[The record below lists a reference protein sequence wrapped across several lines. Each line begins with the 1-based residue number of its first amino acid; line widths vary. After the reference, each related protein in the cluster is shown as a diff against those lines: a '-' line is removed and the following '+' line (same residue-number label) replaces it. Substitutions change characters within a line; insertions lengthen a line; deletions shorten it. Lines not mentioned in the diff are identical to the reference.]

1 MRNSWLSAS
10 IDLNQFILLV
20 CFELE
25 NFLSLFFRTTKL
37 IGTTCG
43 FFWAEL
49 FQSLVNIT
57 NSCDRA
63 GTIANELPIVE
74 QIPVS
79 FILIEVCGRLQW
91 WLHVC
96 SIVSF
101 RCCIAWIIRF
111 TRFAYGGI
119 QRQRNCV
126 QIGTWT
132 CSFGSFTMTWAE
144 YAWIGW
150 MKFGRQV
157 RVHMTNRQILSST
170 SASRHTKLI
179 AQKFVIENSTMSCH
193 VSRVKRCENSLPL
206 AARVNPSLMPPVPDC
221 FTLFTLRTVHNRNN
235 GKLLYITNIQP
246 PIVIVELRVQMDC
259 FDCERNYLH
268 CWLHGWVS

>member
-1 MRNSWLSAS
+1 MKNSRLSAS
-10 IDLNQFILLV
+10 IDLNQFILLM

-25 NFLSLFFRTTKL
+25 NFLPFFFRTTKL

-79 FILIEVCGRLQW
+79 FILIAVCGRLQW

-96 SIVSF
+96 FVVSF

-126 QIGTWT
+126 QTGTWT
-132 CSFGSFTMTWAE
+132 CSFGSFTMTWVE
-144 YAWIGW
+144 YVWIGW
-150 MKFGRQV
+150 MKFERQV
-157 RVHMTNRQILSST
+157 RVHMTNRQ
-170 SASRHTKLI
+170 LI
-179 AQKFVIENSTMSCH
+179 YHQPHSHVAQ
-193 VSRVKRCENSLPL
+193 NSLHKML
-206 AARVNPSLMPPVPDC
+206 STKFNNVTCQTLRNP
-221 FTLFTLRTVHNRNN
+221 FTLANSVRKWTQV
-235 GKLLYITNIQP
+235 
-246 PIVIVELRVQMDC
+246 
-259 FDCERNYLH
+259 
-268 CWLHGWVS
+268 